1 MRNPN
6 VNPLPYEPRTAEE
19 RQLCE
24 LVASASGEVVL
35 NVWTPASYPYED
47 LEGKQVVLE
56 ADFAVRTGHLSGGLF
71 VGGSMY
77 LGFVR
82 NGQVE
87 IEFEGAWR

>member
-24 LVASASGEVVL
+24 LVAAASGEVVL
-35 NVWTPASYPYED
+35 KVWTPASYPYED

-56 ADFAVRTGHLSGGLF
+56 ADYAVHTGQLSKGLF
-71 VGGSMY
+71 VGGSRY

-82 NGQVE
+82 NGRVE
-87 IEFEGAWR
+87 IELEGVLR